1 MATSNSTT
9 LIEKGNMWRN
19 NSDRHAPLVSK
30 SRLRFK
36 EGIYSEGMDPES
48 SVLHSED
55 DPKAHE

>member
-1 MATSNSTT
+1 
-9 LIEKGNMWRN
+9 MWRN